1 MVFREVLYRNF
12 EFIMKK
18 IQTLKN
24 ERKTRLHS
32 FTPES
37 VELGILLA
45 IVGGFL
51 DAYTFVGRG
60 GVFANAQTGNV
71 VLMGIEAATGEWGR
85 AMLHA
90 VPVLAFILGVIT
102 AEIIKKPS
110 MRLFVQDAGKAV
122 LILEIAVLFIIGFI
136 PYTSPNIIVTV
147 AISFVSAVQVS
158 SFRKLAG
165 STYNT
170 TMITGNLRSATQEVY
185 TAVTKKDS
193 EPALQAFRFST
204 INLSFLA
211 GAISGGL
218 LTSVIGVK
226 AVWIAVIVLICSVIL
241 FSADENENK
250 NLLFEYKDSGIIDK
264 KDSDTINKKDSGTIN
279 KKDSGIIN
287 KKDSGIINKRLSE

>member
-1 MVFREVLYRNF
+1 
-12 EFIMKK
+12 MKK
-18 IQTLKN
+18 IQTLNN

-32 FTPES
+32 FPPES
-37 VELGILLA
+37 VELGILIA

-136 PYTSPNIIVTV
+136 PYTRPNIIVTV

-165 STYNT
+165 YTYNS
-170 TMITGNLRSATQEVY
+170 TMISGSLR
-185 TAVTKKDS
+185 
-193 EPALQAFRFST
+193 
-204 INLSFLA
+204 
-211 GAISGGL
+211 
-218 LTSVIGVK
+218 
-226 AVWIAVIVLICSVIL
+226 
-241 FSADENENK
+241 
-250 NLLFEYKDSGIIDK
+250 
-264 KDSDTINKKDSGTIN
+264 
-279 KKDSGIIN
+279 
-287 KKDSGIINKRLSE
+287 